1 MCPQVQHSSGPHSKH
16 HWRFSCRIKCWPPGI
31 VRKSSCKMHKP
42 IYRMIKWCSGYFGS
56 SVKTTWW
63 NLTGDLLQ
71 IAQEPGPLVRVPLTL
86 QHCSTAALARC
97 QGGLVGCGVTHPAA
111 DLKLVPLPSRHSQCI
126 ALYGAMVLLSYH
138 HHSIRDTNITMH
150 YDMRERVLIY

>member
-16 HWRFSCRIKCWPPGI
+16 HWRFSCRIKCWQPGI

-111 DLKLVPLPSRHSQCI
+111 DLKLVLLPVTTLTMYCLVRSS
-126 ALYGAMVLLSYH
+126 GAPIISSPQH
-138 HHSIRDTNITMH
+138 QGH
-150 YDMRERVLIY
+150 

>member
-16 HWRFSCRIKCWPPGI
+16 HWRFSCRIKCWQPGI

-86 QHCSTAALARC
+86 QHCSTGEVPRWLGGVWGDSSCCRPEAGPAPVTTLTMYCLVRSNGAPIISSPQH
-97 QGGLVGCGVTHPAA
+97 QGH
-111 DLKLVPLPSRHSQCI
+111 
-126 ALYGAMVLLSYH
+126 
-138 HHSIRDTNITMH
+138 
-150 YDMRERVLIY
+150 